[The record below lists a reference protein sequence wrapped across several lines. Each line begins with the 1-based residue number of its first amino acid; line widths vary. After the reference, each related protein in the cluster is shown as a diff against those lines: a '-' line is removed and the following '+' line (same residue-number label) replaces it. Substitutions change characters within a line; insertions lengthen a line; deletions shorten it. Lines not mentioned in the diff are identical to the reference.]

1 MEIVFLG
8 VGSSAGTPVIGC
20 GCKTCL
26 SADPR
31 NQRARCSIAVH
42 MENGAVLLVD
52 TGPDLRLQALR
63 EKLTRVDAVLY
74 THYHADH
81 LNGLDDLR
89 SFCHLQRQPIPVFGN
104 EVTMQG
110 IVQRFGYAFP
120 QHEQHHWDK
129 PVLRAHAVDGPFA
142 VSGVEVIPVP
152 VMHGKHY
159 EILAYRI
166 GNMAYLT
173 DVSDISAAS
182 MEKLQGLDIL
192 LLDCLRYRPHP
203 THFSMEE
210 AVAWA
215 QKIGARETWLI
226 HMTHELEYAELSA
239 QLPAGIRPAYDGL
252 RLQCQ

>member
-1 MEIVFLG
+1 MEVVFLG
-8 VGSSAGTPVIGC
+8 TGSSAGTPVIGC

-31 NQRARCSIAVH
+31 NQRTRCSIALKV
-42 MENGAVLLVD
+42 EGGAVLLVD

-89 SFCHLQRQPIPVFGN
+89 SFCHLQRQPIPVYGN
-104 EVTMQG
+104 EATMQG

-120 QHEQHHWDK
+120 HHEQHHWDK
-129 PVLRAHAVDGPFA
+129 PVLKAHAIDGPFVA
-142 VSGVEVIPVP
+142 GGVDVVPVP

-166 GNMAYLT
+166 GKMAYLT
-173 DVSDISAAS
+173 DVSDISPAS
-182 MEKLQGLDIL
+182 LEKLRGLDYL

-215 QKIGARETWLI
+215 EKIGARETYLI
-226 HMTHELEYAELSA
+226 HMTHELEFSELSA
-239 QLPAGIRPAYDGL
+239 LLPANVRPAYDGL
-252 RLQCQ
+252 RLLC

>member
-8 VGSSAGTPVIGC
+8 TGSSAGTPVIGC
-20 GCKTCL
+20 GCNTCL
-26 SADPR
+26 SPDSR
-31 NQRARCSIAVH
+31 NKRTRCSIAVR
-42 MENGAVLLVD
+42 MEDGAVLLVD

-63 EKLTRVDAVLY
+63 ENLTRVDAVLY

-89 SFCHLQRQPIPVFGN
+89 SFCHLQRQPIPVYGN
-104 EVTMQG
+104 EATLQG

-120 QHEQHHWDK
+120 HHEQHYWDK
-129 PVLRAHAVDGPFA
+129 PVLRAHAVDGPFVA
-142 VSGVEVIPVP
+142 GGVEVIPVP
-152 VMHGKHY
+152 VMHGKY

-182 MEKLQGLDIL
+182 MEKLQGLDYL

-215 QKIGARETWLI
+215 EKIGARETLLI
-226 HMTHELEYAELSA
+226 HMTHELEYSELSA
-239 QLPAGIRPAYDGL
+239 QLPAGICPAHDGL
-252 RLQCQ
+252 RLQC

>member
-8 VGSSAGTPVIGC
+8 TGSSAGTPVIGC
-20 GCKTCL
+20 GCNTCL
-26 SADPR
+26 SPDSR
-31 NQRARCSIAVH
+31 NKRTRCSIAVH
-42 MENGAVLLVD
+42 MDDGAVLLVD

-89 SFCHLQRQPIPVFGN
+89 SFCHLQRQPIPVYGN
-104 EVTMQG
+104 EATLQG

-120 QHEQHHWDK
+120 HHEQHHWDK
-129 PVLRAHAVDGPFA
+129 PVLRAHAVDGPFVA
-142 VSGVEVIPVP
+142 GGVEVIPVP
-152 VMHGKHY
+152 VMHGKY

-182 MEKLQGLDIL
+182 MEKLQGLDYL

-215 QKIGARETWLI
+215 EIIGARETLLI
-226 HMTHELEYAELSA
+226 HMTHELEYSELSA
-239 QLPAGIRPAYDGL
+239 QLPAGICPAHDGL
-252 RLQCQ
+252 RLQC

>member
-1 MEIVFLG
+1 MEVIFLG
-8 VGSSAGTPVIGC
+8 TGSSAGTPVIGC
-20 GCKTCL
+20 GCDTCL

-31 NQRARCSIAVH
+31 NQRTRCSIALK
-42 MENGAVLLVD
+42 MEHGAVLLVD

-89 SFCHLQRQPIPVFGN
+89 SFCHLQRQPIPVYGN
-104 EVTMQG
+104 EATMLG

-120 QHEQHHWDK
+120 RHEQHHWDK
-129 PVLRAHAVDGPFA
+129 PVLRAHAIDAPFIA
-142 VSGVEVIPVP
+142 GGVEVVPVP
-152 VMHGKHY
+152 VMHGKY

-173 DVSDISAAS
+173 DVSDISPAS
-182 MEKLQGLDIL
+182 LEKLQGLDYL

-215 QKIGARETWLI
+215 EKIGARETYLI
-226 HMTHELEYAELSA
+226 HMTHELEFSELSA
-239 QLPAGIRPAYDGL
+239 LLPANVRPAYDGL
-252 RLQCQ
+252 RLRC